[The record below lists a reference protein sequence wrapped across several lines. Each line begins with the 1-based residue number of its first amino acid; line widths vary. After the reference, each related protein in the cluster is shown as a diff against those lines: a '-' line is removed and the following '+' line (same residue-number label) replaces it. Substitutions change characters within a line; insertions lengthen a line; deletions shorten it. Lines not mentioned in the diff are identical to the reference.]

1 MAGAPNV
8 DMNLLIAGLLRDLA
22 AVQASP
28 QRRWGYR
35 RAAAAIQDLEEPIER
50 LLQPDGT
57 LRKIPNIGPSSSRI
71 ILEILTTGT
80 SPTVEAVIASS
91 GKAVEIDRRRGLRS
105 GFLSRAEV
113 NAALADETLG
123 GPSMADYRGDLQMH
137 SVYSDGKQ
145 TLESIVE
152 SGLALGYQYSAVTDH
167 SYGLPIARGV
177 SMTRLRAQHQA
188 IDALNRAHRGR
199 FRLLKGIEANIRA
212 DGSVD
217 MEPEELRELEI
228 VVAAPHSAL
237 RSKERQTDRML
248 RAVTSPYV
256 HILGHPRGRKYGTR
270 PGVTA
275 DWAAVF
281 DAAAASNVAIEIDGD
296 PSRQDIDYMLAKRAL
311 TAGCVFALDSDAHSA
326 AELRYAETAVA
337 HARLAGIPSDRIV
350 NCWPLNRLLDWS
362 KSRKG
367 QMGPRGPK
375 SRRVQE

>member
-1 MAGAPNV
+1 MA
-8 DMNLLIAGLLRDLA
+8 DSKLDTNLLIAGLLRDLA

-35 RAAAAIQDLEEPIER
+35 RAAAAIQELEEPIEQ
-50 LLQPDGT
+50 LLQSDGT

-80 SPTVEAVIASS
+80 SPTVEAVIATS
-91 GKAVEIDRRRGLRS
+91 GKSVEIDRRRGLRS

-145 TLESIVE
+145 TLEAIVE
-152 SGLALGYQYSAVTDH
+152 SGIALGYHYSAVTDD

-177 SMTRLRAQHQA
+177 SMARLQAQHRA
-188 IDALNRAHRGR
+188 IDLLNDAYRGR

-217 MEPEELRELEI
+217 MERDELRQLEI

-237 RSKERQTDRML
+237 RSKESQTNRML
-248 RAVTSPYV
+248 RAVTSPDV
-256 HILGHPRGRKYGTR
+256 HILGHPRGRKYGAR

-275 DWAAVF
+275 DWDAVF
-281 DAAAASNVAIEIDGD
+281 GAAARSGVAIEIDGD
-296 PSRQDIDYMLAKRAL
+296 PSRQDIDYLLATRAL
-311 TAGCVFALDSDAHSA
+311 SAGCLFALDSDAHSTS
-326 AELRYAETAVA
+326 ELRYAETAVA
-337 HARLAGIPSDRIV
+337 HARLAGIPPDRII
-350 NCWPLNRLLDWS
+350 NCWPLDRLLDWAGRRS
-362 KSRKG
+362 H
-367 QMGPRGPK
+367 
-375 SRRVQE
+375 SRRRGRSR

>member
-1 MAGAPNV
+1 MGGTPKL
-8 DMNLLIAGLLRDLA
+8 DTNLLIAGLLRDLA

-35 RAAAAIQDLEEPIER
+35 RAAAAIQELEEPIEQ
-50 LLQPDGT
+50 LLQSDGT

-80 SPTVEAVIASS
+80 SPTVEAVIATS
-91 GKAVEIDRRRGLRS
+91 GKSVEIDRRRGLRS

-113 NAALADETLG
+113 NVALADETLG

-145 TLESIVE
+145 TLEAIVE
-152 SGLALGYQYSAVTDH
+152 SGIALGYDYSAVTDH

-177 SMTRLRAQHQA
+177 SMARLQAQHRA
-188 IDALNRAHRGR
+188 IDLLNDAHRGR

-217 MEPEELRELEI
+217 MERDELRKLEI

-237 RSKERQTDRML
+237 RSKESQTNRML
-248 RAVTSPYV
+248 RAVTSPNV
-256 HILGHPRGRKYGTR
+256 HILGHPRGRKYGER

-275 DWAAVF
+275 DWDAVF
-281 DAAAASNVAIEIDGD
+281 GAAARSGVAIEIDGD

-311 TAGCVFALDSDAHSA
+311 SAGCLFALDSDAHSTS
-326 AELRYAETAVA
+326 ELRYAETAVA
-337 HARLAGIPSDRIV
+337 HARLAGIPPDRII
-350 NCWPLNRLLDWS
+350 NCWPLDRLLDWAGRRS
-362 KSRKG
+362 H
-367 QMGPRGPK
+367 
-375 SRRVQE
+375 SRRRARSR

>member
-1 MAGAPNV
+1 MGPGPKE
-8 DMNLLIAGLLRDLA
+8 DTNLLIAGVLRDLA

-35 RAAAAIQDLEEPIER
+35 RAAAAIQDLDEPIER

-91 GKAVEIDRRRGLRS
+91 GKAVEIGRRRGLRS

-113 NAALADETLG
+113 NAALANAKLD
-123 GPSMADYRGDLQMH
+123 GPAAADYCGDLQMH

-145 TLESIVE
+145 TLDGIVE
-152 SGLALGYQYSAVTDH
+152 SGLALGYQYCAVTDH

-177 SMTRLRAQHQA
+177 SMARLAAQHKA
-188 IDALNRAHRGR
+188 IDLLNEQYKGR

-217 MEPEELRELEI
+217 MEPEELRQLEI

-237 RSKERQTDRML
+237 RSKDSQTERMR
-248 RAVTSPYV
+248 RAVTAPHV
-256 HILGHPRGRKYGTR
+256 HILGHPRGRKYGAR

-275 DWAAVF
+275 DWEVVF
-281 DAAAASNVAIEIDGD
+281 RAAAASGVAIEIDGD
-296 PSRQDIDYMLAKRAL
+296 PSRQDIDYLLAKRAIE
-311 TAGCVFALDSDAHSA
+311 AGCLFALDSDAHSTS
-326 AELRYAETAVA
+326 ELRYAETAIA
-337 HARLAGIPSDRIV
+337 HARLAGIPTDRVI
-350 NCWPLNRLLDWS
+350 NCWPLDRLLEWAARRTPARRR
-362 KSRKG
+362 SR
-367 QMGPRGPK
+367 
-375 SRRVQE
+375 SR